1 MSKSQTTEPAKKRRK
16 IVKKKKIKQ
25 TCEKLDPNKPDIQIY
40 TKRLVGSK
48 NHVYIHMVG
57 TGKVK
62 LELVLEKMKE
72 LQDIMD
78 NIKTK
83 KNLQFTFIFDFR
95 NLIDFVD
102 YSTIFKFGKFMN
114 QNKPFF
120 ETRLRKSHLL
130 LKYWS
135 WRATVKLLFVAFP
148 PTKEVDFNIDQD
160 IDNAICK

>member
-1 MSKSQTTEPAKKRRK
+1 
-16 IVKKKKIKQ
+16 
-25 TCEKLDPNKPDIQIY
+25 
-40 TKRLVGSK
+40 
-48 NHVYIHMVG
+48 
-57 TGKVK
+57 
-62 LELVLEKMKE
+62 
-72 LQDIMD
+72 MD

-83 KNLQFTFIFDFR
+83 PNLQFTFIFDFR

-102 YSTIFKFGKFMN
+102 YQTIFKFGKFMN

-120 ETRLRKSHLL
+120 ETRLCKSHLL

-148 PTKEVDFNIDQD
+148 PTKEVDFNIDDD

>member
-1 MSKSQTTEPAKKRRK
+1 MSKLQINEPAKKRKK
-16 IVKKKKIKQ
+16 IGKKKQSKQ
-25 TCEKLDPNKPDIQIY
+25 IHKKPNIQIH

-57 TGKVK
+57 TGEVK
-62 LELVLEKMKE
+62 LDLVLEKMKE
-72 LQDIMD
+72 LQEIMD

-83 KNLQFTFIFDFR
+83 PNLQFTFIFDFR

-102 YSTIFKFGKFMN
+102 YQTIFKFGKFMN
-114 QNKPFF
+114 DNKPFF

-148 PTKEVDFNIDQD
+148 PTKEVDFSINED